1 MRSLT
6 KTVQAAGLNPATRT
20 HGYAD
25 PRHRSCPL
33 EVVREGTESLASG
46 LLTVPHVGGEGG
58 CRMTKKSENRVTSK
72 AVASKASKALTDG
85 RSSDRTKSIAASA
98 LSQRK
103 K

>member
-1 MRSLT
+1 MPKNS
-6 KTVQAAGLNPATRT
+6 Q
-20 HGYAD
+20 
-25 PRHRSCPL
+25 
-33 EVVREGTESLASG
+33 
-46 LLTVPHVGGEGG
+46 
-58 CRMTKKSENRVTSK
+58 NRVTSK